1 MERVCMRA
9 LHGVCKNTIGTKEI
23 KPHIEENIRFRGKKG
38 SHFRYIRSCRVR
50 AMRHDQNAFE
60 GSQRQSNS
68 ALKAIAT
75 PIPITTKKVH
85 AKFCL
90 LFVSGRIY

>member
-1 MERVCMRA
+1 MRA
-9 LHGVCKNTIGTKEI
+9 LHDVCKNTIGTKEI
-23 KPHIEENIRFRGKKG
+23 KPHIEEYIRFRIKKG
-38 SHFRYIRSCRVR
+38 NLFWHLRSCRVR

-60 GSQRQSNS
+60 ASRSQSSS

-75 PIPITTKKVH
+75 PIPIITKKVH